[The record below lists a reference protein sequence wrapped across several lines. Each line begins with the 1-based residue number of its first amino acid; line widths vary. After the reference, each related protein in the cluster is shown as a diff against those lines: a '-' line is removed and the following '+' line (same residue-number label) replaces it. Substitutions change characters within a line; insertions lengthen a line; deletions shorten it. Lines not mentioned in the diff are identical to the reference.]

1 MNRQGIIYVRFLLC
15 AAMVSGMVAWGN
27 VNPEEKNPVKAVFTY
42 ISLEKDRIWVNG
54 QLQESSLHLEFVVN
68 FTVKEPWGF
77 ATQHNNRIQYLEA
90 TDSTG
95 RKLAPVEFR
104 IGSMYPRSEHGMV
117 RASVNGVAGE
127 LPSPAAS
134 WIRLKGVFRVPLSR
148 SMKSLVYELPLE
160 KGAEMNTPLPGNEG
174 REDMGGEDI
183 ALPEHVPTGRFFLE
197 ECKSF
202 EKEGKK
208 MIEVVVGLA
217 VESAFDLES
226 FEIVNEKEEPL
237 KTDSRG
243 EGSSI
248 GSSSQEWTKL
258 LQFEAPD
265 HLQKLRFRMVYKVP
279 LEPVAVPVD
288 VKVGMRGEI
297 RDKKK

>member
-1 MNRQGIIYVRFLLC
+1 MNRQGIIYIRFLLY
-15 AAMVSGMVAWGN
+15 AAMVSGIAAWGN
-27 VNPEEKNPVKAVFTY
+27 VNPEEKNPVRIIVDSVGMA
-42 ISLEKDRIWVNG
+42 KDRTWING
-54 QLQESSLHLEFVVN
+54 QLQESPLQLKVTGK
-68 FTVKEPWGF
+68 FTVKEPLVF
-77 ATQHNNRIQYLEA
+77 SSQYNDSIQYLEA
-90 TDSTG
+90 TDSSG

-104 IGSMYPRSEHGMV
+104 IGSMYARSEDGMV
-117 RASVNGVAGE
+117 RAFVHGVAGE

-174 REDMGGEDI
+174 REDMGDEDI
-183 ALPEHVPTGRFFLE
+183 ALPEHGPTGRFFLE

-208 MIEVVVGLA
+208 MIEVSLGLA
-217 VESAFDLES
+217 VEGIFDLES
-226 FEIVNEKEEPL
+226 FEILNEKDEPL

-248 GSSSQEWTKL
+248 GSSSRKWRKH